1 MQQDTAPSPV
11 QKRKNLT
18 FADFLYDIFGCG
30 LFAAGVQCFSAPNQI
45 APGGIS
51 GVAILINYVTGLPV
65 SMFTLLFNAPLLVA
79 AWFLLGRRFTIR
91 TMKSVLIMSLMLQLA
106 LRLPV
111 YQGERMLAALYAGVL
126 EGIGLALVFM
136 RGSTTG
142 GSDIASRLL
151 QLKFPNMPVGRLIL
165 IIDAVVFVG
174 AALVYKSIE
183 SALYAMIAI
192 YTCTGILDSLLY
204 GMDAGK
210 VLMIMSLQNQEIAR
224 QINQRRQRGC
234 TLLHG
239 TGSYTGADRSVLMCA
254 VRRNQYFETKRL
266 VYDID
271 PNAFMLALEA
281 SEVLGKGFRVPSKDH

>member
-1 MQQDTAPSPV
+1 MRQEPIPPAMQN
-11 QKRKNLT
+11 RKYIT
-18 FADFLYDIFGCG
+18 VTDIVYDILGCG
-30 LFAAGVQCFSAPNQI
+30 IFAAGVQCFSAPNRI
-45 APGGIS
+45 APGGVS
-51 GVAILINYVTGLPV
+51 GLATLINYATGLPV
-65 SMFTLLFNAPLLVA
+65 SLFMLLLNAPLLVA
-79 AWFLLGRRFTIR
+79 AWRFLGRRFTIR

-106 LRLPV
+106 LRLPI
-111 YQGERMLAALYAGVL
+111 YEGERMLAALYAGVL
-126 EGIGLALVFM
+126 EGVGLALVFM

-174 AALVYKSIE
+174 AAVVYQSIE

-192 YTCTGILDSLLY
+192 YTCAGILDNLLY

-210 VLMIMSLQNQEIAR
+210 VLMIMSLQNDEIAR
-224 QINQRRQRGC
+224 QINQHRQRGC

-239 TGSYTGADRSVLMCA
+239 TGSYTGSERSVLMCA

-266 VYDID
+266 VYAID

-281 SEVLGKGFRVPSKDH
+281 SEVLGKGFRVPNEDA